1 MPLPGKLGHMEIQ
14 HGFVAMRGQDRYA
27 VVLIFSTVSDGI
39 VICNSD
45 RPGDPEQTFFVYA
58 PLALH
63 GPFADTLA
71 QLRKDLI
78 VTVCEQGKGMIEIFF
93 HRPPV
98 AS

>member
-27 VVLIFSTVSDGI
+27 VI

-45 RPGDPEQTFFVYA
+45 RPGDPERTFFVYA